1 VFWFVGASFSRPL
14 VFSGLVMNTRNP
26 RHVLAFAFLVG
37 VFFYLAGA
45 VWSAYFII
53 ALPQAEGWCKDWVE
67 PHPDA
72 GGSGFSGC
80 VGFKNDVEESK
91 YYHNKQMLARNT
103 KWIYATIGAAIL
115 LSLLLFWYFPN
126 RIHHRQV
133 PRDAFVTATVLGFI
147 AALIVPMILSWMLP
161 APSTWFPKFIVEAAQ
176 QREADALR
184 RIIGDPFP
192 PAVVLP
198 RQKN

>member
-1 VFWFVGASFSRPL
+1 
-14 VFSGLVMNTRNP
+14 MNTRNP

-53 ALPQAEGWCKDWVE
+53 SLPQAEGLCKDWVE

-80 VGFKNDVEESK
+80 VGFKNDVEASK

-126 RIHHRQV
+126 RIHYRQV
-133 PRDAFVTATVLGFI
+133 PRDAFVTDTVLGFI
-147 AALIVPMILSWMLP
+147 AALIVPMILSWVLP
-161 APSTWFPKFIVEAAQ
+161 APSTWFPTFIVEAAQ

-192 PAVVLP
+192 PDVVLP
-198 RQKN
+198 RQEN